1 MQKRRERIERWRAE
15 RKKKEL
21 EATKKDGKSSIL
33 ANLQLPMKKWSL
45 EDDSDEEIP
54 VILNATKEIKDEDDI
69 KEEVEIVP
77 EEVKVQEEEV
87 DPLDAFMAEAS
98 QIIVEFIC
106 IVLTVFIITQLIF
119 QVQEEVR
126 KVNKYDPNRSK
137 STNNGTNSGNP
148 QSGGVV
154 IVTGVAKKQVAKQ
167 KGELIEQNQDG
178 LEYSS
183 EEEGE
188 NLHETAAGI
197 ANKQKRELAKVDHA
211 ATDYQPFRK
220 SFYVEV
226 PEIGKSSSMNIL
238 LYTLKT

>member
-1 MQKRRERIERWRAE
+1 M
-15 RKKKEL
+15 
-21 EATKKDGKSSIL
+21 
-33 ANLQLPMKKWSL
+33 
-45 EDDSDEEIP
+45 
-54 VILNATKEIKDEDDI
+54 
-69 KEEVEIVP
+69 
-77 EEVKVQEEEV
+77 
-87 DPLDAFMAEAS
+87 
-98 QIIVEFIC
+98 
-106 IVLTVFIITQLIF
+106 
-119 QVQEEVR
+119 QEEVR
-126 KVNKYDPNRSK
+126 KVNKLDSK
-137 STNNGTNSGNP
+137 APKSNSANSGA

-154 IVTGVAKKQVAKQ
+154 IVTGVAKKKVQKQ

-226 PEIGKSSSMNIL
+226 PEIGTSLFLFFFHRVTS
-238 LYTLKT
+238 YV

>member
-1 MQKRRERIERWRAE
+1 M
-15 RKKKEL
+15 L
-21 EATKKDGKSSIL
+21 
-33 ANLQLPMKKWSL
+33 
-45 EDDSDEEIP
+45 
-54 VILNATKEIKDEDDI
+54 
-69 KEEVEIVP
+69 
-77 EEVKVQEEEV
+77 
-87 DPLDAFMAEAS
+87 
-98 QIIVEFIC
+98 
-106 IVLTVFIITQLIF
+106 

-126 KVNKYDPNRSK
+126 KVNKLDNK
-137 STNNGTNSGNP
+137 GGKNANNGTGTGGT

-154 IVTGVAKKQVAKQ
+154 IVTGVAKKKVQKQ

-211 ATDYQPFRK
+211 TTEYQPFRK

-226 PEIGKSSSMNIL
+226 PEIGKIDYIL
-238 LYTLKT
+238 SRFVDVYNF

>member
-1 MQKRRERIERWRAE
+1 ME
-15 RKKKEL
+15 
-21 EATKKDGKSSIL
+21 IL
-33 ANLQLPMKKWSL
+33 SK
-45 EDDSDEEIP
+45 
-54 VILNATKEIKDEDDI
+54 
-69 KEEVEIVP
+69 
-77 EEVKVQEEEV
+77 
-87 DPLDAFMAEAS
+87 
-98 QIIVEFIC
+98 
-106 IVLTVFIITQLIF
+106 

-126 KVNKYDPNRSK
+126 KVNKLDNKGSK
-137 STNNGTNSGNP
+137 NANNGTGTGGT

-154 IVTGVAKKQVAKQ
+154 IVTGVAKKKVQKQ

-211 ATDYQPFRK
+211 TTEYQPFRK

-226 PEIGKSSSMNIL
+226 PEIGKSSIQIRIDREQYS
-238 LYTLKT
+238 